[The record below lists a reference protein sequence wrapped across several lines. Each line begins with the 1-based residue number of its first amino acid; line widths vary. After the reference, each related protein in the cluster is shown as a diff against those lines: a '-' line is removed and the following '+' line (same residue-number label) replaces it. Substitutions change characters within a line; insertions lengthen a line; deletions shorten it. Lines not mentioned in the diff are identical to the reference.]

1 MKLTAREV
9 NIIKSS
15 GADWSMMTKFLFGVK
30 KVFPDSTLLGIQET
44 EPRDMPSTNT
54 AMTIQSPE
62 LNLWVGLS
70 KGGAPL
76 KKKQK
81 EQPMLLPLKPDRN
94 G

>member
-15 GADWSMMTKFLFGVK
+15 EAEWDMMVKFLYGVK
-30 KVFPDSTLLGIQET
+30 KVFPNSTLMGIEKT
-44 EPRDMPSTNT
+44 EPRALPTTNT
-54 AMTIQSPE
+54 AMTIQRPE
-62 LNLWVGLS
+62 TGLWVGMS

-76 KKKQK
+76 KKKRKDNQ
-81 EQPMLLPLKPDRN
+81 MLLQLKSDRS